1 MIPKWLQ
8 NWSKNRVFRDMVI
21 LWKVWFFLR
30 KNAHFEVLSIQ
41 KVLQNRMKNLSKSML
56 EKTMQ
61 KWCNIEPK
69 WSQNGTKIDQK
80 SIKNESQKNDE
91 FSEGGRRNFHSPG
104 SPKTHTIQQDKQQIN
119 SRKTKKED
127 NLQKITYRTSSK
139 GNLLIDDLQS

>member
-1 MIPKWLQ
+1 
-8 NWSKNRVFRDMVI
+8 
-21 LWKVWFFLR
+21 
-30 KNAHFEVLSIQ
+30 
-41 KVLQNRMKNLSKSML
+41 ML

-61 KWCNIEPK
+61 KWCKIEPK

-91 FSEGGRRNFHSPG
+91 FSEGHSSNFWFPGSPG

-119 SRKTKKED
+119 NRKTKKED